1 MGFWKRLRVYIIG
14 FGLGLL
20 LTYMF
25 FGNRGCGGWLPGN
38 RVKASITE
46 SNFLMTQNMN
56 CRMETAN
63 FTLDSLVQFIV
74 KSDVVFS
81 KSDVKGNPKTYYLT
95 DGVKVIN
102 FVLDSEE
109 SIAYMVDL
117 PIENYAQCD
126 SLDNKKR
133 KQVKLPLSK

>member
-25 FGNRGCGGWLPGN
+25 FGDRACGGWLPGN
-38 RVKASITE
+38 RVKSSITE
-46 SNFLMTQNMN
+46 VQFLMTDNMS
-56 CRMETAN
+56 CRMEAAN
-63 FTLDSLVQFIV
+63 FTLDSLVNFIV
-74 KSDVVFS
+74 ESEVVFG

-95 DGVKVIN
+95 DGNMGIN
-102 FVLDSEE
+102 FVLDTEDSVSYIKELPLNNFEE
-109 SIAYMVDL
+109 CA
-117 PIENYAQCD
+117 
-126 SLDNKKR
+126 SLDKQRK